1 MYGGM
6 PRGATD
12 FASANIMEQV
22 LGWSALSRGGGG
34 VGGGQMGGDGA
45 AAHAAAANAGVAA
58 ALAAFA
64 ARHVG
69 TGASIYGGG
78 GGGGPP
84 GLAASMP
91 HQGLYRAQDGLDN
104 GTAALLAAGWPHGTA
119 GGMAGL
125 PSAGAG
131 GLMLGDMLSGYPGLQ
146 GPPHYGAGGLPP
158 PHPDG
163 GAGPWGAG
171 GA

>member
-1 MYGGM
+1 M

-34 VGGGQMGGDGA
+34 GGGGGQMGGDGA

-84 GLAASMP
+84 GVPGMGVMAGMP
-91 HQGLYRAQDGLDN
+91 PMPPGMYRGQDGLDN

-119 GGMAGL
+119 GGMAGM
-125 PSAGAG
+125 PGAGAG
-131 GLMLGDMLSGYPGLQ
+131 GMLLPDMLSGYPGLNA
-146 GPPHYGAGGLPP
+146 PHFAQQQ
-158 PHPDG
+158 HPDG
-163 GAGPWGAG
+163 GAGAWGAG

>member
-1 MYGGM
+1 
-6 PRGATD
+6 
-12 FASANIMEQV
+12 MEQV

-34 VGGGQMGGDGA
+34 QLGGGHLGGEGA

-84 GLAASMP
+84 GIAAGMHPMP
-91 HQGLYRAQDGLDN
+91 PGLYRSQDGLDG
-104 GTAALLAAGWPHGTA
+104 GTAALRAAGWPHGAA
-119 GGMAGL
+119 GGMPGL
-125 PSAGAG
+125 PGAG
-131 GLMLGDMLSGYPGLQ
+131 PGAGFLLGDILAGGYPGIP
-146 GPPHYGAGGLPP
+146 GHYAQP

-163 GAGPWGAG
+163 GAGAWGAG